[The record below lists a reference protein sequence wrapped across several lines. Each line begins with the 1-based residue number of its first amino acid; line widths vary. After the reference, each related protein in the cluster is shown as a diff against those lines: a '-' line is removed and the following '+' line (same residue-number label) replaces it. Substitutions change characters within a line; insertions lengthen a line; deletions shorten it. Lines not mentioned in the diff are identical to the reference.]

1 MCPVYCLLSTVYLLM
16 DVSIPDMNWT
26 IISPALI
33 VTGTALVAMI
43 ADMISPRGS
52 KAALLSFVGIMLAIF
67 QSIRLWG
74 SQDISFSNMVALDNY
89 TIFFNIIFL
98 IGTALTIGIS
108 LTYVKREKID
118 KAEYYILLL
127 LATVGMML
135 LAAGTDL
142 IMIFLGL
149 ELLSIS
155 QYILAGFMRRE
166 PASNEAAL
174 KYFLLG
180 AFATGFLL
188 YGMALVYGGC
198 GTTNLVGIT
207 DYISSTTA
215 AESPLLLVGGFLIL
229 VGLGFKIALVPF
241 HMWVPDVYEGAPTAI
256 TAFISAGPKAAG
268 FAALLR
274 VFVLTFEAMQGEWI
288 AIVWV
293 IAALTMTVGNV
304 IAISQNNIKRMLAYS
319 SIAHAGYAL
328 VALVA
333 SAEEGVSSL
342 IFYLLVYTLMNIG
355 AFGILIMMGR
365 EGAENLTFDS
375 YSGLGFKRPV
385 VALLMTLFMMSL
397 AGFPPT
403 AGFIGKFYIFRA
415 AIKAGFTGLVIVAVV
430 NSVISVYYYLRVV
443 VVMYMSE
450 PEEVPSTAVGASTPV
465 LLSLTL
471 ALCALGVIEIG
482 IMPSWLLELAVQSA
496 LSIM

>member
-1 MCPVYCLLSTVYLLM
+1 M
-16 DVSIPDMNWT
+16 DASIPDMNWT

-74 SQDISFSNMVALDNY
+74 SRDISFSNMVALDNY

-118 KAEYYILLL
+118 RAEYYILLL

-166 PASNEAAL
+166 PASNESAL

-198 GTTNLVGIT
+198 GTTNLGGIT

-215 AESPLLLVGGFLIL
+215 AESPLLLVGGLLIL

-274 VFVLTFEAMQGEWI
+274 VFVLTFEVMQGEWI

-333 SAEEGVSSL
+333 SGEEGVSSL

-443 VVMYMSE
+443 VVMYMRE
-450 PEEVPSTAVGASTPV
+450 PEEVPISQSSPA

-471 ALCALGVIEIG
+471 ALCALGVIGMG
-482 IMPSWLLELAVQSA
+482 IMPSRLLELAVQSA